1 MTDSFIYSQ
10 HGVSF
15 TNTNTGI
22 ILTKKGTDSKIN
34 TLKISLLLLA
44 STHQVSY
51 PKQRHSRRLQR
62 LL

>member
-1 MTDSFIYSQ
+1 MTDYFKYSQ

-15 TNTNTGI
+15 NNTNTGI
-22 ILTKKGTDSKIN
+22 ILTKKGTDSN
-34 TLKISLLLLA
+34 TLKRAGLLLLA